1 MIKRVSGFALN
12 SGSLLSKLLE
22 CHVTNVVTYDC
33 TIEPF
38 RKGPPKVRRFSG
50 RLREVIGY
58 KNRTEEGLFREKVP
72 TN

>member
-1 MIKRVSGFALN
+1 MVKRFSGSALN

-38 RKGPPKVRRFSG
+38 RKGPPKMNRFSD

-58 KNRTEEGLFREKVP
+58 ENRTEEGLFREEVP